1 MIKVSPHHTKLIR
14 QGLKVH
20 IRDTGFP
27 REILS
32 VMMPAWKRKLVYDM
46 GDLFNHGITAVKN
59 EWDFHVSIYDE
70 MQKVTQTIDA
80 LFFDIDGPKRCLED
94 NFNFS
99 SDFARRFGGRMVFS
113 ANKGFHVFIRFPLSL
128 DWSRLS
134 ATVFKEY
141 LVDYGFQIKDDT
153 KPYYLDTHV
162 LLDIERVARVP
173 FTKNPKSNTYAIP
186 IDPKMSFTEVIA
198 GSQDP
203 DLITSVP
210 DADINKGL
218 RFFDMMPLNLKDL
231 DITGSSRTPTP
242 AAYRWVEK
250 LLAKPVADGRHRI
263 IWLILAPYLINVK
276 KASRVEAIATIT
288 EYIDRCK
295 NIKDTDAE
303 KTIEGFVD
311 HAISAKL
318 NPISLKH
325 IKDRY
330 PGLYTP
336 IINAISAEPD
346 PSKMDG

>member
-1 MIKVSPHHTKLIR
+1 MTIQISPHRTKLIR

-27 REILS
+27 REVLS
-32 VMMPAWKRKLVYDM
+32 DLMPKWKRKVVYDM
-46 GDLFNHGITAVKN
+46 GDLFNHAVTAIKN
-59 EWDFHVSIYDE
+59 EWDFHVGVYDE
-70 MQKVTQTIDA
+70 MQKVTQTVDA
-80 LFFDIDGPKRCLED
+80 LFFDIDGPKKYLED

-99 SDFARRFGGRMVFS
+99 SAFAHQFGGRMMYS
-113 ANKGFHVFIRFPLSL
+113 AHKGFHVYIRFPLSL
-128 DWSRLS
+128 DWSRLNPI
-134 ATVFKEY
+134 VFKDY
-141 LVDYGFQIKDDT
+141 LVDYGFQIKDEN

-162 LLDIERVARVP
+162 LLDIERLARAP
-173 FTKNPKSNTYAIP
+173 FTLNPKSGTYAVP
-186 IDPKMSFTEVIA
+186 IDPKMSFNEIVA
-198 GSQDP
+198 ASQNP

-210 DADINKGL
+210 DADVTKGL
-218 RFFDMMPLNLKDL
+218 KFFNMMPLNLRDIN
-231 DITGSSRTPTP
+231 ITGSDRTPTP

-263 IWLILAPYLINVK
+263 IWLVLAPYLINVK
-276 KASRVEAIATIT
+276 KLSRLEAIATIT

-325 IKDRY
+325 IKDQY
-330 PGLYTP
+330 PALHWL
-336 IINAISAEPD
+336 IIDAID
-346 PSKMDG
+346 